1 MKLTAI
7 QKLTGV
13 LELVSGLHIG
23 SGNTEMHIGG
33 TDNPV
38 IKNPLTLEPYIPG
51 SSIKGKIRSLLE
63 WELGVVGL
71 TEGKPLSFKD
81 IAKLKGA
88 EQERAKD
95 ILRLFG
101 GAPEGNGANE
111 TLVKEIGPTRLAF
124 WDCPLEESWKDMM
137 KNRNLLFTETKME
150 NMIDRIRG
158 VAEHPR
164 NTERVPAGAR
174 FVFNLTLRVHDYG
187 NGGENLL
194 PTLWRGLKLLELT
207 GLGGSGSRGYGK
219 IRFAEL
225 KFEGRGDLDAIEEI
239 KKIWPLEKPEPERN
253 ANGWPVGFFEATAGA
268 WEGEPLVRE
277 SQGKYEQRLELE

>member
-38 IKNPLTLEPYIPG
+38 IKHPLTLEPYIPG

-63 WELGVVGL
+63 WELGVVSL
-71 TEGKPLSFKD
+71 TEGKPLGFKD
-81 IAKLKGA
+81 IGKLKGA
-88 EQERAKD
+88 EQDQAKD

-101 GAPEGNGANE
+101 GAPEGNSTSEA
-111 TLVKEIGPTRLAF
+111 LVREIGPTRLAF
-124 WDCPLEESWKDMM
+124 WDCPLDKTWVGDMQ
-137 KNRNLLFTETKME
+137 NRNLLLTETKTE
-150 NMIDRIRG
+150 NMIDRIKG
-158 VAEHPR
+158 VAENPR
-164 NTERVPAGAR
+164 NTERVPAGAK
-174 FVFNLTLRVHDYG
+174 FDFSLTLRIHD
-187 NGGENLL
+187 GESLL

-219 IRFAEL
+219 VRFA
-225 KFEGRGDLDAIEEI
+225 
-239 KKIWPLEKPEPERN
+239 
-253 ANGWPVGFFEATAGA
+253 
-268 WEGEPLVRE
+268 
-277 SQGKYEQRLELE
+277 RLELEGRDLLPEIEKVRFSPSVGL